1 MRTTCLI
8 YQDQSSPEK
17 GLMVTTKEDLH
28 SIIIMNRGLSPDQRR
43 YFIKDCFED
52 NGILD
57 CMYIETN
64 RNYFKE
70 WNAEHTANERNRKNK
85 NLFQKLSLD
94 AEISDS
100 ESGETTLLDTISDGF
115 CIEDELIYKEMM
127 EELHNKLTMWK
138 PWANEML
145 NYILSDNQVEMINVL
160 NKKYNLSKRTIWYRK
175 AELKKYIFEYFKND
189 FTFWL

>member
-8 YQDQSSPEK
+8 YQDQSLPEK
-17 GLMVTTKEDLH
+17 GLIVTTKENLH

-52 NGILD
+52 KGILD

-64 RNYFKE
+64 RNYFKK
-70 WNAEHTANERNRKNK
+70 WNAEHTANERNRKYE

-100 ESGETTLLDTISDGF
+100 ESGETTLLDTISDCF
-115 CIEDELIYKEMM
+115 CIEDEFIYQEMM
-127 EELHNKLTMWK
+127 EELQNKLSMWK

-145 NYILSDNQVEMINVL
+145 SYILSDNQEEMINEL
-160 NKKYNLSKRTIWYRK
+160 SKKYNTSKRTIWYRK
-175 AELKKYIFEYFKND
+175 AELKKYIFEYFKNN
-189 FTFWL
+189 FTF